1 MASPAAAK
9 NTDSLQQ
16 SRNPSDPNE
25 TVSKKSSAAGKG
37 DKRSDDAVA
46 SSSTLQVKMPLQ
58 TPPVV
63 SQAPVVPAQA
73 SGVMGGL
80 PSPLPE
86 AEDSELTTGVTGDV
100 MPAATTATQP
110 LPDGAADNAIPA
122 SGLLAATAG
131 QTATEGATASPP
143 STSAASSPSSVMTSA
158 VDDSPR
164 TTANADAGFSNGS
177 LAVAGEDALPMVSPG
192 TVQPAAN
199 ASDEETSRVVVGS
212 ANEASLTSGGLLK
225 TGVPKIGAS
234 RTSSGS
240 AQAFGSADHDGKD
253 KVASSTA
260 TATDGGENKP
270 VSPMVGGS
278 SPEGNR
284 NDSQQSQAV
293 ELVMAQQSTSA
304 IQPAVQSV
312 SSTPDNAQL
321 AGNPGTATT
330 ADVSAASSSGGV
342 PETGTVPVVNSAQLI
357 QSVRHAEMRLGMQS
371 EEFGSMSISTSMS
384 KQSLSAQI
392 FTDHAELGR
401 ALAVHL
407 PAMEQK
413 LSTAYGLQAKVEING
428 GDASSATSAGT
439 SSGQQSQGGRA
450 QSGGSRA
457 MSLRAEIAMPLTSA
471 TSSIEAVAANSSRLD
486 IQV

>member
-1 MASPAAAK
+1 M
-9 NTDSLQQ
+9 
-16 SRNPSDPNE
+16 PSQ
-25 TVSKKSSAAGKG
+25 TM
-37 DKRSDDAVA
+37 AVA
-46 SSSTLQVKMPLQ
+46 L
-58 TPPVV
+58 
-63 SQAPVVPAQA
+63 QAPATPAQA
-73 SGVMGGL
+73 LRITGGL
-80 PSPLPE
+80 PSPE
-86 AEDSELTTGVTGDV
+86 AQDDVPTTDGAAPVT
-100 MPAATTATQP
+100 TTAAQA
-110 LPDGAADNAIPA
+110 LPDGSAGGAIPA
-122 SGLLAATAG
+122 SGLLASTAG
-131 QTATEGATASPP
+131 RGAMEGATASPT
-143 STSAASSPSSVMTSA
+143 STSAAFAPSSAMASA
-158 VDDSPR
+158 ADDSSK
-164 TTANADAGFSNGS
+164 TAANADAAFSNGS
-177 LAVAGEDALPMVSPG
+177 LAVAGKDALPMVSPG

-199 ASDEETSRVVVGS
+199 ASDKETSRVVVGA

-225 TGVPKIGAS
+225 TGVPKIGSS

-240 AQAFGSADHDGKD
+240 AQAFASADHDSKD
-253 KVASSTA
+253 KVGSSTA
-260 TATDGGENKP
+260 AATDGGENKA

-284 NDSQQSQAV
+284 SDSQQGQAV
-293 ELVMAQQSTSA
+293 ELVMAQQNTSA
-304 IQPAVQSV
+304 VQPAVQSA
-312 SSTPDNAQL
+312 SSTSDNAQL
-321 AGNPGTATT
+321 AGNLGTATT

-371 EEFGSMSISTSMS
+371 EEFGSMSISTSLS

-401 ALAVHL
+401 ALAIHL

-428 GDASSATSAGT
+428 GDASSATFAGT

-457 MSLRAEIAMPLTSA
+457 MSLRAEIAMPLASA
-471 TSSIEAVAANSSRLD
+471 TSSIEAVAASSSRLD